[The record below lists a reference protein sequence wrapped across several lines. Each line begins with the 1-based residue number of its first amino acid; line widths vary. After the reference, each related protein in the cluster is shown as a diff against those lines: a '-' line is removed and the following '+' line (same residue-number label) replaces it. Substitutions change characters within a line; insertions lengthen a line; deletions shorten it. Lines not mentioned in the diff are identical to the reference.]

1 MYEVSIIVP
10 VYNVQNLLSKCVE
23 SLIHQTIFQRLEIIL
38 VDDGSNDACGDLCD
52 NYSRQYENIQT
63 FHKINGGVSSARNYG
78 LSHAKGEYIAFVDAD
93 DSVEP
98 FYYETLLQAAKQKK
112 AELVVGD
119 YNIVYLDGK
128 KHRYRSDNV
137 QTHTWDSNAAL
148 VAFLKGENIGVNLF
162 DKLFYREKIGQLRF
176 DENIRIGEDLYFIF
190 QYLTTVDVV
199 YGDFTP
205 GYNYLQ
211 REGSAMNST
220 FSKKYFDVI
229 EVSERILTWIKEKK
243 PDLVDY
249 AEAMYVHSVYKT
261 LERGYK
267 GKTSNQYQKEMSVL
281 SNRLRS
287 FPIIKAWKGLSRR
300 QFLGFLLMRMSP
312 FLYMQIC
319 RAMRI

>member
-1 MYEVSIIVP
+1 MYEVSVIVP

-23 SLIHQTIFQRLEIIL
+23 SLIHQTIFQQLEIIL

-112 AELVVGD
+112 ADLVVGD
-119 YNIVYLDGK
+119 YNIIYLDGK

-137 QTHTWDSNAAL
+137 QTHTWASNAAL

-176 DENIRIGEDLYFIF
+176 DENIRIG
-190 QYLTTVDVV
+190 
-199 YGDFTP
+199 
-205 GYNYLQ
+205 
-211 REGSAMNST
+211 
-220 FSKKYFDVI
+220 
-229 EVSERILTWIKEKK
+229 
-243 PDLVDY
+243 
-249 AEAMYVHSVYKT
+249 
-261 LERGYK
+261 
-267 GKTSNQYQKEMSVL
+267 
-281 SNRLRS
+281 
-287 FPIIKAWKGLSRR
+287 
-300 QFLGFLLMRMSP
+300 
-312 FLYMQIC
+312 
-319 RAMRI
+319 